1 MALKFNPFTGNFD
14 TIKDPVHKV
23 EAKAATFTA
32 ESNKTYMVTGAAYT
46 INLPASPLTNDYVII
61 KDAAGSAAA
70 NNKTV
75 SGNGNNIDGSS
86 THVINSDYGS
96 VTVVFD
102 GTNWFVV

>member
-1 MALKFNPFTGNFD
+1 MALKFNPFTGNLD
-14 TIKDPVHKV
+14 IVKDSVFKV

-32 ESNKTYMVTGAAYT
+32 ESNKTYMVTGTAYT
-46 INLPASPLTNDYVII
+46 INLPASPLTDDYVVI

-75 SGNGNNIDGSS
+75 SGNGNNIDGAAN
-86 THVINSDYGS
+86 HVINSDYGS